1 LSIPSFNRPSC
12 AVELDCRIPVRGTS
26 LQIPHFPTSGV
37 HGGSEFGVDAAVA
50 DEGLANAPRDGWN
63 AKRTNS
69 SGLRALSH
77 VNRRSHSCRFDRHL
91 QRGAAWRKPGRRSS
105 SLPTEMPR
113 CPGRSLCFPVRVGI
127 GLLRVTTLA
136 ASHLSARG
144 SGAAGSP
151 LVSACPK
158 RLGAIGEVEGRP
170 QPTSTQRG
178 HDNKRSVRLLQAIFT
193 SDHGCRPVAIIP
205 GGPRSV

>member
-1 LSIPSFNRPSC
+1 MSIPSFNRPSC

-50 DEGLANAPRDGWN
+50 DEGIANAPRDGWN

-77 VNRRSHSCRFDRHL
+77 VNRRSHSCRFHRHL

-113 CPGRSLCFPVRVGI
+113 CLGRSLCFPRSCWYWAPPSDNPRGVSSVSTRI
-127 GLLRVTTLA
+127 
-136 ASHLSARG
+136 G
-144 SGAAGSP
+144 SGW
-151 LVSACPK
+151 
-158 RLGAIGEVEGRP
+158 
-170 QPTSTQRG
+170 
-178 HDNKRSVRLLQAIFT
+178 
-193 SDHGCRPVAIIP
+193 
-205 GGPRSV
+205 

>member
-1 LSIPSFNRPSC
+1 MIVNSVIQSAKRRGGARLPDSC
-12 AVELDCRIPVRGTS
+12 QGNESSDSAFSNIS
-26 LQIPHFPTSGV
+26 V

-50 DEGLANAPRDGWN
+50 DEGIANAPRDGWN

-77 VNRRSHSCRFDRHL
+77 VNRRSHSCRFQRHL
-91 QRGAAWRKPGRRSS
+91 QRGAAWRKPETRSS

-144 SGAAGSP
+144 SGAAGRP

-158 RLGAIGEVEGRP
+158 RLGAIGGVEGRP
-170 QPTSTQRG
+170 QPPQPKEDTITNAVCG
-178 HDNKRSVRLLQAIFT
+178 C
-193 SDHGCRPVAIIP
+193 CRPYSRPTTDA
-205 GGPRSV
+205 GPLP